1 MNLHLT
7 TRELLDEEIPNEV
20 SSILDEPPASTHQ
33 SINRCK
39 NPKPTIRR
47 MNLQHRNQKNST
59 MGEKNP
65 KLSSFKDEPP
75 SNHKKITG

>member
-1 MNLHLT
+1 MKK
-7 TRELLDEEIPNEV
+7 IPNEV

-39 NPKPTIRR
+39 NPKPTTRG
-47 MNLQHRNQKNST
+47 MNLQHRNQKNNT

-65 KLSSFKDEPP
+65 KLSSFKDEPHP
-75 SNHKKITG
+75 TTRELLDEKSQTPLVP